1 MNGLCLTS
9 SILYQATIKCSDS
22 KYKQKRYKGIW
33 ETTFKKRYASHKKS
47 FNLVKSKNE
56 TILSVEYWTLKEK
69 TENPRLTW
77 EIKGQYV
84 RLITPL

>member
-1 MNGLCLTS
+1 MNGLCVTS
-9 SILYQATIKCSDS
+9 SMLHQATIKCSDS

-56 TILSVEYWTLKEK
+56 TILSVEH
-69 TENPRLTW
+69 
-77 EIKGQYV
+77 
-84 RLITPL
+84 